1 MTARTGSLLI
11 LAASV
16 LWGTTGTAQA
26 LAPPGARPLAVASL
40 RVVLGG
46 AVLVGLAARRRPR
59 VGASSV
65 GPALLAAASLVVAQ
79 LCFFTAVER
88 TGVAVGTIVAIGF
101 APVAAGGLEWAFGT
115 GSAGP
120 QNKRARRRPTRRW
133 MLATV
138 LAVAG
143 CALLLVVGRSVD
155 VDAAGVG
162 LALVV
167 GLGYAGYTLS
177 TKLLVK
183 DLRPEVATAVV
194 FAVAAVMMLPVL
206 VRVDLAWVAD
216 TSGALIA
223 LHLSVMTVAL
233 AYSLFARAL
242 VSVPASTA
250 VTLTLAEPLTAGLLG
265 IAVLGE
271 RLSPPALAGV
281 ALVLSGL
288 TVVATSGSRRETAA
302 TVQT

>member
-1 MTARTGSLLI
+1 
-11 LAASV
+11 
-16 LWGTTGTAQA
+16 
-26 LAPPGARPLAVASL
+26 
-40 RVVLGG
+40 
-46 AVLVGLAARRRPR
+46 
-59 VGASSV
+59 
-65 GPALLAAASLVVAQ
+65 
-79 LCFFTAVER
+79 
-88 TGVAVGTIVAIGF
+88 
-101 APVAAGGLEWAFGT
+101 
-115 GSAGP
+115 
-120 QNKRARRRPTRRW
+120 
-133 MLATV
+133 
-138 LAVAG
+138 
-143 CALLLVVGRSVD
+143 
-155 VDAAGVG
+155 
-162 LALVV
+162 
-167 GLGYAGYTLS
+167 
-177 TKLLVK
+177 
-183 DLRPEVATAVV
+183 
-194 FAVAAVMMLPVL
+194 MMLPVL

-288 TVVATSGSRRETAA
+288 TVVATSGSRREAAA